1 MNRQEFQEK
10 LTQIVSQLRELD
22 RDCNRDNTN
31 GNEKGVQLALW
42 ELEEILTEMKITN
55 TQLAATSSEQSSDP

>member
-31 GNEKGVQLALW
+31 GNEKGVKLALR
-42 ELEEILTEMKITN
+42 ELEEILTEMEITN
-55 TQLAATSSEQSSDP
+55 TQLAATSFEQPSDP